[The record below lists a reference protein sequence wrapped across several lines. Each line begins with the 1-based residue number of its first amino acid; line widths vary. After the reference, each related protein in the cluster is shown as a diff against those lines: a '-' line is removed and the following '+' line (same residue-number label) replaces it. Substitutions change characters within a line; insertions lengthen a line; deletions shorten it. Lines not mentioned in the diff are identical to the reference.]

1 MKKEELSYIYLLMF
15 HAFLGALV
23 FVLPFISKIYTL
35 VIFVFGIYYI
45 VKNKNKNNEAL
56 VLSAY
61 VISVEVLLRMTD
73 GMLLNEFG
81 KYSIL
86 IFMFLGMIYSGFSNK
101 ASIYWLFLVLL
112 IPGIILSVISSN
124 FETDIRKAIA
134 FNISGPVCLGISS
147 IYCYQRKITF
157 DRLKGVI
164 TAFSLPLI
172 AIVVYL
178 YLYTPSVKDVVTGTQ
193 SNFETSGGFGP
204 NQVSTILGLGI
215 FVFFIQSL
223 LNSKSRILQL
233 INAGLVMIFAFRGIV
248 TFSRGG
254 VMTAVVMIF
263 LLMSVLYFQANFN
276 TKPKIGL
283 IIILS
288 FLAGLGVWGYS
299 SIQTGG
305 LINKR
310 YANQDARGREKES
323 QLSGRET
330 LMASELQM
338 FVDNPILGVG
348 VGRNKEIREKESG
361 IVAASH
367 NEITRMLA
375 EHGSLGLIDL
385 VILFST
391 PLFLFVNNRQNIFA
405 LSFLAFWVL
414 TINHAAMRLAAPAF
428 VYALSLLKVYTVEI
442 AMIPK
447 QKQE

>member
-1 MKKEELSYIYLLMF
+1 MKKEELSYIYLILF
-15 HAFLGALV
+15 HAFLGGLV

-35 VIFVFGIYYI
+35 AIFSFGIYYI
-45 VKNKNKNNEAL
+45 VKNRNKNNEAL
-56 VLSAY
+56 VISAY

-73 GMLLNEFG
+73 GMILNEFG

-101 ASIYWLFLVLL
+101 ALIYWLFLVLL
-112 IPGIILSVISSN
+112 IPGIILSAITSN

-164 TAFSLPLI
+164 SAFSLPLV
-172 AIVVYL
+172 AIVIYL
-178 YLYTPSVKDVVTGTQ
+178 YLYTPSVRDVVTGTQ

-215 FVFFIQSL
+215 FIFFVQLL
-223 LNSKSRILQL
+223 LNSKSSMLQL
-233 INAGLVMIFAFRGIV
+233 INAGLVLVFAFRGIV

-254 VMTAVVMIF
+254 VLTAVVMIF
-263 LLMSVLYFQANFN
+263 LLLIVMYFQANFN

-283 IIILS
+283 IILLS
-288 FLAGLGVWGYS
+288 FMAGLGVWGYS
-299 SIQTGG
+299 SVQTGG

-310 YANQDARGREKES
+310 YANQDARGREKKS

-330 LMASELQM
+330 LMSSELQM
-338 FVDNPILGVG
+338 FLDNPILGVG
-348 VGRNKEIREKESG
+348 VGRNKEIREKETG
-361 IVAASH
+361 IVSASH
-367 NEITRMLA
+367 NEITRMMA

-385 VILFST
+385 IILFCT
-391 PLFLFVNNRQNIFA
+391 PLILFANNRGNIFA
-405 LSFLAFWVL
+405 LSFLAFWLL

-428 VYALSLLKVYTVEI
+428 VYALSLLKVYTIEEPAVHRE
-442 AMIPK
+442 
-447 QKQE
+447 